1 MSKII
6 LVTGG
11 SSGIG
16 QAIAARLAGDGHVV
30 YATSRKKTPSSH
42 LPFTLLQMDVT
53 DHASVQSAVDS
64 VVAEQGR
71 LDVLINNA
79 GLGMAGPLESTT
91 DKEARIIFDTN
102 VFGVLN
108 TCRVASRHL
117 RATKG
122 MIINITSIG
131 GAFGLPYR
139 GIYCSSK
146 FAVEG
151 ISEALS
157 MELGPHGVR
166 VVIVQPGDFKTNINS
181 NRLNASEIDHSI
193 YPHFQSV
200 LNQVNAEVSSAQDT
214 AVIGKAVSRIVAM
227 QNPKLRYR
235 VATPMQRLSLLLN
248 SILPGRMFERILSK
262 HYGIR
267 SDKA

>member
-1 MSKII
+1 MSKVI

-16 QAIAARLAGDGHVV
+16 QAIALQLTSDGHTV
-30 YATSRKKTPSSH
+30 YATSRKPHESSSH
-42 LPFTLLQMDVT
+42 PFRLLQMDVT
-53 DHASVQSAVDS
+53 NADS
-64 VVAEQGR
+64 VESAIHTIVSEQNR

-79 GLGMAGPLESTT
+79 GLGMAGPLESTS
-91 DKEARIIFDTN
+91 DEEARAIFNTN

-108 TCRVASRHL
+108 TCRAASLHL
-117 RATKG
+117 RESKG

-151 ISEALS
+151 ISETLS
-157 MELGPHGVR
+157 MELSPHGVR

-181 NRLNASEIDHSI
+181 NRLNAENIDHSV
-193 YPHFQSV
+193 YPEFSAV
-200 LNQVNAEVSSAQDT
+200 LEQINSEVSSAQDT
-214 AVIGKAVSRIVAM
+214 EVIGRAVAKIVK
-227 QNPKLRYR
+227 QSSPKLRYR
-235 VATPMQRLSLLLN
+235 VATPIQRLSLVLHA
-248 SILPGRMFERILSK
+248 ILPGRWFERMLSR
-262 HYGIR
+262 HYGLR
-267 SDKA
+267 SKRQ

>member
-1 MSKII
+1 MSKVV

-16 QAIAARLAGDGHVV
+16 QAIAAQLAGDGHMV
-30 YATSRKKTPSSH
+30 YATSRKAILS
-42 LPFTLLQMDVT
+42 LYPFTMLHMDVS
-53 DHASVQSAVDS
+53 DHASVQAAIES
-64 VVAEQGR
+64 VVSEQGR

-91 DKEARIIFDTN
+91 DQEARTIYDTN

-108 TCRVASRHL
+108 TCRIASRYL
-117 RATKG
+117 RASKG

-157 MELGPHGVR
+157 LELRPQGVR

-181 NRLNASEIDHSI
+181 NRLNASEIDHSV
-193 YPHFQSV
+193 YPHFRSV
-200 LNQVNAEVSSAQDT
+200 LDQVNAEVSNAQDT
-214 AVIGKAVSRIVAM
+214 AVIGKAVARIVKM
-227 QNPKLRYR
+227 KRPKLRYR
-235 VATPMQRLSLLLN
+235 VATPMQRFSLLLN
-248 SILPGRMFERILSK
+248 SILPGRIFERLLSK